1 MASKHQSKPKDQV
14 QAILALA
21 TDLQDQLS
29 HNDGSGTPNPET
41 LASLEDT
48 LHRLLLLAESI
59 PTSTRRQLDDEGT
72 KLWNIPVLR
81 IKENKGN
88 VETVLMCKVKAL
100 AYAMLDA
107 ASPMTESGH
116 LRSLELAFR
125 AIRPCIE
132 HGLTDLGQKMIE
144 LAATRLDL
152 LENSESEINAARTRT
167 FTTEYYMLR
176 IYLAWKQNRLD
187 IADHLFSK
195 VPETGTAEQWA
206 IVVDICY
213 TIGNSALSAGQY
225 ETARTWL
232 VRAFDASDPRLCD
245 DKEENKWFKDKRLSV
260 LHAYARSNLQ
270 LTTKDSGSQLGD
282 SVELLKTEFG
292 DSFPVLAL
300 SLEVL
305 SKDALNEGYYETI
318 KSSIEYLGAGDTSL
332 RIAYHYVTKLRST
345 SLERFVEACGQ
356 LLRKLASLDTSSKER
371 WMEKILVSI
380 IWALTSTKTEGNI
393 CPRLAEATAQVIA
406 DSGLNKPSEDATQAS
421 LILIWKH
428 IDTML
433 SNGSFA
439 LAEQWCRFL
448 LKQPLFQKSADTEAK
463 SFRKLILCVLENYT
477 PSSARQIFD
486 EVPEDCKN
494 CPLTLY
500 LLYRLA
506 LLAEDVSLTTTYI
519 QSLCKQDPDPTCI
532 WACLS
537 VALQLEKANIAMQN
551 LRSVIAI
558 SDGTLFERLQIPH
571 LLQYVICTV
580 REGNPASHEDLL
592 GQITSLLGS
601 ALHMA
606 EVEPGQSFSSFDL
619 RWFACKGYSIAL
631 ELYKTSPPDETI
643 KLLNAS
649 VKFMELTQQRTKT
662 EPNINPIEHYL
673 KCTFLQSMVIIS
685 EARRQKKTLKK
696 EQYYKQA
703 RDPITIFKSQIQA
716 LDLDFMPDTNSH
728 TWLDKYRIILSFDF
742 EAAVYLRQWD
752 DLAGIIEASKPI
764 VGPKLS
770 SVFLGCL
777 LRSGAPSACL
787 ARVVK
792 QIIRTSHSSPSAPLN
807 GNTSTKELTEYLPRH
822 LRVLFTL
829 SIQAQEFILAESVLD
844 HALHLAQSKQ
854 SNNSNFHNQSQSQGQ
869 SQPSSADLNKCS
881 YPQDELHWL
890 ATSAFNRAVE
900 FFLMSKDGECAR
912 WASKAIALAD
922 CIEEKSG
929 HGVGAGAGAGELG
942 RLLRTNL
949 AKLGLKST

>member
-1 MASKHQSKPKDQV
+1 MASKHPSKPKDQV

-21 TDLQDQLS
+21 TDFQDQLS
-29 HNDGSGTPNPET
+29 RNGGSGMLNPDT
-41 LASLEDT
+41 LASLEKT
-48 LHRLLLLAESI
+48 LHCLPLLAEPI
-59 PTSTRRQLDDEGT
+59 STATCRQLDDEGT

-81 IKENKGN
+81 MGEAEGDN
-88 VETVLMCKVKAL
+88 EMLESVLSLEVKAL
-100 AYAMLDA
+100 AYAMLDG
-107 ASPMTESGH
+107 ASPMTEPGH

-125 AIRPCIE
+125 AIRSCIE
-132 HGLTDLGQKMIE
+132 HGLTDLSKKVIE

-152 LENSESEINAARTRT
+152 LEGSKTEIGAARTRT
-167 FTTEYYMLR
+167 FTMEYYMLR

-195 VPETGTAEQWA
+195 VPEADTAEQRA

-232 VRAFDASDPRLCD
+232 GRALVVCEQQGGEGTDQGVEGL
-245 DKEENKWFKDKRLSV
+245 KNKRLSV
-260 LHAYARSNLQ
+260 LHAYARSNLHLTQTETDGQ
-270 LTTKDSGSQLGD
+270 LEK
-282 SVELLKTEFG
+282 SVELLKTGYG

-300 SLEVL
+300 SLELL

-318 KSSIEYLGAGDTSL
+318 KSSINYLGDGDASL
-332 RIAYHYVTKLRST
+332 KIAYHYVTKLRST
-345 SLERFVEACGQ
+345 SLECFVEAYGQ
-356 LLRKLASLDTSSKER
+356 LLRKLASLDTSSRER

-380 IWALTSTKTEGNI
+380 IWALTNTKADEKI
-393 CPRLAEATAQVIA
+393 CPRLAESTAQVIA
-406 DSGLNKPSEDATQAS
+406 DSGLTKPSEDATQAS

-433 SNGSFA
+433 SNGFFA

-463 SFRKLILCVLENYT
+463 SFRKLILCVLENFT

-486 EVPEDCKN
+486 EVPKDCKD
-494 CPLTLY
+494 CSLTLY

-506 LLAEDVSLTTTYI
+506 LLTEDVSLTTTYI
-519 QSLCKQDPDPTCI
+519 QSLCKQDPDPTLI
-532 WACLS
+532 WSCLAD
-537 VALQLEKANIAMQN
+537 ALQLDKPDIAMQS
-551 LRSVIAI
+551 LGIVMAI
-558 SDGTLFERLQIPH
+558 SDGTLFERLQIPQ

-580 REGNPASHEDLL
+580 RESNPASHEDLV

-606 EVEPGQSFSSFDL
+606 EAGPGQSFSSFDL
-619 RWFACKGYSIAL
+619 RWFACKSYSIAL
-631 ELYKTSPPDETI
+631 ELYRTSPPDETI
-643 KLLNAS
+643 KLLKTS
-649 VKFMELTQQRTKT
+649 VKFMELHQKQT
-662 EPNINPIEHYL
+662 EVESNISPIEHYL
-673 KCTFLQSMVIIS
+673 KCTFLLCLIVIS
-685 EARRQKKTLKK
+685 EARRQKKALKK
-696 EQYYKQA
+696 EQYYKQS
-703 RDPITIFKSQIQA
+703 RDSITKFKSHIQS
-716 LDLDFMPDTNSH
+716 LDLDSTPDTNSH

-742 EAAVYLRQWD
+742 ETAVFLRQWD

-770 SVFLGCL
+770 SVFLDCL

-792 QIIRTSHSSPSAPLN
+792 QIIRTFHSSPSPILN
-807 GNTSTKELTEYLPRH
+807 ANTSTKELTDYLPRH

-844 HALHLAQSKQ
+844 HALHIARASDKTKT
-854 SNNSNFHNQSQSQGQ
+854 NQH
-869 SQPSSADLNKCS
+869 SSEQVQ

-890 ATSAFNRAVE
+890 ATSAFNRAIE
-900 FFLMSKDGECAR
+900 FFLLSKDNECAR

-922 CIEEKSG
+922 CVA
-929 HGVGAGAGAGELG
+929 HGQGAGPGAGALG
-942 RLLRTNL
+942 RLLRTNFS
-949 AKLGLKST
+949 KLGLKAT